1 MKSISYI
8 ILLIRNVQFGVFLAC
23 LAVLAGC
30 AGGPI
35 TKTNC
40 WSTGTSTV
48 TTSTKGASPVLGKV
62 DDATRCH

>member
-8 ILLIRNVQFGVFLAC
+8 ILLIRKGHFGVLLAS
-23 LAVLAGC
+23 LALLTGC
-30 AGGPI
+30 AGVPI